1 MVLSRRSKRR
11 FGGRSLRHFLLDA
24 PLATS
29 AVFAGAGIASA
40 SGFLPEVWIANEATQ
55 AMCRQVTRRT
65 QIVR

>member
-1 MVLSRRSKRR
+1 
-11 FGGRSLRHFLLDA
+11 LRHFLLDA